1 LLRIS
6 NIWITNHVPA
16 VSDPLFAT
24 KKTSVAEQGT
34 APGEPAFTNHNSQR
48 EDLKEKSIDTAALG
62 IA

>member
-1 LLRIS
+1 
-6 NIWITNHVPA
+6 
-16 VSDPLFAT
+16 LFAT